1 MRRAFGEGE
10 RLDVQPRAHLATGQ
24 VAQLG
29 APGLMA
35 RILGLAPDAPMEGL
49 GLRLSDRLSAS
60 QRRAL
65 GRGGAGRHR
74 RWPAV
79 RGPARGLRLSEV
91 AFAVVVLSDP
101 ASKWHEIDTTRAVQ
115 NMVLTA
121 WSFKLGSCWIG
132 RLDTK
137 GLKNYL
143 EIPEKW
149 NVLTV
154 LPFGYF
160 NEKIMTTSKF
170 RKAPV
175 DIFHLNAYGNKIIE

>member
-1 MRRAFGEGE
+1 MEVFECVSTLSSIRSFYDKVVDKEIVRKVIEAG
-10 RLDVQPRAHLATGQ
+10 R
-24 VAQLG
+24 
-29 APGLMA
+29 
-35 RILGLAPDAPMEGL
+35 LAPSAHNDQPWEFIL
-49 GLRLSDRLSAS
+49 ITEKDKLRKMADYCIS
-60 QRRAL
+60 
-65 GRGGAGRHR
+65 GKFI
-74 RWPAV
+74 
-79 RGPARGLRLSEV
+79 SEV

-175 DIFHLNAYGNKIIE
+175 DIFHLNAYGNIIIE